1 VFEQKLREVKARG
14 SRVESVGA
22 ATETQTEWL
31 DAAELEAWRS
41 FLGTHARLIAVIDRE
56 LIERHELSLA
66 EYEVMVHLAEA
77 PNRQLRMRDLAEL
90 CSLSPSGLTRRFDSM
105 AREGFVARRKCYSDR
120 RGVYAELSPL
130 GFERFVAATPTYV
143 EVVRRA
149 FVRPLERDGQGL
161 LTELLGRLS
170 VDDSAR

>member
-1 VFEQKLREVKARG
+1 MAVSDHLVDDVRLRRIQGHGGVANVLG
-14 SRVESVGA
+14 RVENSIGERTV
-22 ATETQTEWL
+22 
-31 DAAELEAWRS
+31 
-41 FLGTHARLIAVIDRE
+41 E

-143 EVVRRA
+143 DVVRRT
-149 FVRPLERDGQGL
+149 FVRPLDQDGQVL

-170 VDDSAR
+170 VEDSTR